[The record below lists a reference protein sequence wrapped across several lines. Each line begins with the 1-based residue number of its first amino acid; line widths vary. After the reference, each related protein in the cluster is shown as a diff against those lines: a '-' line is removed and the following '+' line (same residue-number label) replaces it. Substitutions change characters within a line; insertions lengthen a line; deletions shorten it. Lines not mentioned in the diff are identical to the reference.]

1 MTQYR
6 EILRLT
12 AMGLPQRAILKSV
25 QCSQKTVVKVQ
36 HRDRELKNSWPLDDS
51 MTDAALEEKLF
62 PKTPKV
68 SPTRRCR
75 ISTTSI
81 GNFCGTASTRSYFGR
96 SIWRLVAKVVAIL

>member
-25 QCSQKTVVKVQ
+25 KCSQKTVVKVQ
-36 HRDRELKNSWPLDDS
+36 HRARELKISWPLDDS

-62 PKTPKV
+62 P
-68 SPTRRCR
+68 RRR
-75 ISTTSI
+75 
-81 GNFCGTASTRSYFGR
+81 R
-96 SIWRLVAKVVAIL
+96 